1 MDYGLVVAVL
11 TAMAPVTLAF
21 YAPAGTELPRLI
33 ARPAGSAPGTE
44 WLQQDN
50 GDYDNGFQS
59 GNGKVYNNYNN
70 VRSNMKSF
78 PRGFN
83 DAPPA
88 SPMLRQGHLYSPPG
102 RRPPYNEGARGNQNA
117 FNNPEFSQQGNGFP
131 PQPRMQNSYLVSNL
145 DSNNY
150 ARPQQSRAPFFPP
163 TQRDHIGG
171 VGGSMRHGAYSRPPV
186 GKFHANEPT
195 FPANGDFPRRRPG
208 VNEFMQPQ
216 QRHQQQQQFN
226 RQRQYQQRQYQQR
239 QHQQRPGVWRLDA
252 RAQRGVRNTNRRLVS
267 RKAPG
272 TEWLNEHSLPGDGAY
287 PEQHDQG
294 GGGWGNRGGYYERG
308 NLPAKAPFRSPGGRS
323 FPQLE
328 PNGYPM
334 VPRGP
339 GGPQQQQQQ
348 QQQRGLPY
356 PPGRGMPNQ
365 KMQPPGYY
373 NARPG
378 VPSPPGYEWLH
389 NDADNSFGGRE
400 PSWTQPEKFF

>member
-1 MDYGLVVAVL
+1 MDYGIVLVVL
-11 TAMAPVTLAF
+11 STMAPVTLAF

-50 GDYDNGFQS
+50 GDYDNGYPN
-59 GNGKVYNNYNN
+59 GNGNGYNVYNA
-70 VRSNMKSF
+70 RSNMPQKGF

-83 DAPPA
+83 EAPPT

-102 RRPPYNEGARGNQNA
+102 RRSPYNEGVRGNQNS
-117 FNNPEFSQQGNGFP
+117 FNNPEFAQQGNGFP
-131 PQPRMQNSYLVSNL
+131 QQPRMQNSYLAKNL

-150 ARPQQSRAPFFPP
+150 ARPPQSRSPFFPP
-163 TQRDHIGG
+163 TQRDQMGG
-171 VGGSMRHGAYSRPPV
+171 NNMRHDGYARPLQ
-186 GKFHANEPT
+186 GRFHVNEPT

-216 QRHQQQQQFN
+216 PRHPQQQQFN
-226 RQRQYQQRQYQQR
+226 QQRQYQQRQYQQR

-272 TEWLNEHSLPGDGAY
+272 TEWLNEHSLPGDGVY
-287 PEQHDQG
+287 PEQHDQS
-294 GGGWGNRGGYYERG
+294 GGWSNRGGYYDRA
-308 NLPAKAPFRSPGGRS
+308 NLPSNAPYRSSGGRL

-328 PNGYPM
+328 SNAYSMG
-334 VPRGP
+334 PRGP
-339 GGPQQQQQQ
+339 GGPR
-348 QQQRGLPY
+348 QQQRGPPY

-365 KMQPPGYY
+365 KMQPPGFY
-373 NARPG
+373 NARPS

-400 PSWTQPEKFF
+400 PS